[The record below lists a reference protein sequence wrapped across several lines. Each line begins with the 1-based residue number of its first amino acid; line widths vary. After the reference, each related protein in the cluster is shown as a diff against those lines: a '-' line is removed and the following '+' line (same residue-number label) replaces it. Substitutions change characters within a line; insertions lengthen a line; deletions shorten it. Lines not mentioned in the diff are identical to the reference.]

1 MPATFWRQ
9 SMAKQ
14 SEKGRAKQVNRQM
27 FWQYFDVIR
36 LFIRMHMMANYQPFV
51 VVVLFYNNNNVFFK
65 QANYVVMLQKEEAF
79 LDLMGYM

>member
-1 MPATFWRQ
+1 MNFTSGLFSTKALL
-9 SMAKQ
+9 S
-14 SEKGRAKQVNRQM
+14 NI
-27 FWQYFDVIR
+27 IR